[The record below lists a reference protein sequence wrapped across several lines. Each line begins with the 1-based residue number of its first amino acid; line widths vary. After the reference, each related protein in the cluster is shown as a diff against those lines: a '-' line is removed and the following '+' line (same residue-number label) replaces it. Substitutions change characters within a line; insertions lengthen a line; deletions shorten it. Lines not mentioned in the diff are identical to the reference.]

1 MNSRFSNPCRAI
13 ALAAACL
20 ATLVPQMLS
29 AQDTTASRNWWELG
43 MSDPIQDEVVLFVLG
58 QTWGQAADVGEV
70 LETAARIDRDDPDSW
85 AREWRKTA
93 ERLYAVGR
101 ASEAA
106 RHPRSASHAY
116 LRAATYFRAAL
127 MRHYHP
133 HSPEVAELT
142 TRQVDA
148 FQRALQL
155 GRSPCKP
162 VEIPYEGSSLPGYF
176 CRAPRAFGPAPVVIF
191 NVGRDVWAED
201 AKVVADE
208 ANARGYHALLFDGP
222 GQGRV
227 LRLRNLP
234 FRPDWE
240 NVIAPVIDFVQAQ
253 PCVDRQRIALWG
265 ESMGGYLV
273 PRAAAFEHR
282 LKLIIANPGVIDWYR
297 AFVENLELLVP
308 GALDL
313 LGEDEAAFNAAVE
326 AMMEQNDFLRWGF
339 EDYLWKHGVETA
351 SQLTR
356 DLERY
361 RLQGLE
367 TQIRAHTLVVNA
379 EAETRGQA
387 QALFDALT
395 TRKDYLLFT
404 ASEAAQFHDQ
414 PGARAINTQRIFD
427 RIDDAL

>member
-1 MNSRFSNPCRAI
+1 MNQRLLSLRLCL
-13 ALAAACL
+13 LAAALL
-20 ATLVPQMLS
+20 APRTLS
-29 AQDTTASRNWWELG
+29 AQEARNWWEFGLA
-43 MSDPIQDEVVLFVLG
+43 DPVQDEVLLFVLG
-58 QTWGQAADVGEV
+58 QTWGQAADVSEV
-70 LETAARIDRDDPDSW
+70 LETSGRIDRSDPDSW

-93 ERLYAVGR
+93 DRLFAVGE

-106 RHPRSASHAY
+106 KHPRSASHAY
-116 LRAATYFRAAL
+116 LRAATYYRTAL

-133 HSPEVAELT
+133 RSPEVAELT
-142 TRQVDA
+142 TRQIDA
-148 FQRALQL
+148 FQRSLAL

-162 VEIPYEGSSLPGYF
+162 VEIPYEGGSLPGYF
-176 CRAPRAFGPAPVVIF
+176 CRAAQRRGPAPVVIF

-227 LRLRNLP
+227 LRLHDLP

-240 NVIAPVIDFVQAQ
+240 NVITPVVDYLEAQ
-253 PCVDRQRIALWG
+253 PCVDSSRIALWG

-282 LKLIIANPGVIDWYR
+282 LKLIVANPGVIDWYR
-297 AFVENLELLVP
+297 AFVENLELLFP
-308 GALDL
+308 GALNL
-313 LGEDEAAFNAAVE
+313 LGKDEAAFNAELERLMA
-326 AMMEQNDFLRWGF
+326 ADDFLRWGF

-361 RLQGLE
+361 RLEGLVK
-367 TQIRAHTLVVNA
+367 QIQARTLVVNA

-387 QALFDALT
+387 QELFDALD

-404 ASEAAQFHDQ
+404 AAEAAQFHDQ

-427 RIDDAL
+427 WIDDAL